1 MTRGATSALRQIGCA
16 VLLMALTATQSTAQT
31 EPSRLSLADAPQ
43 AVENLIGSGQLTAA
57 REIAL
62 AALRAAPDNPRFMLS
77 LARTETRLGNYASAI
92 ALGRKAY
99 RTTNDPQ
106 IKFYAAQTVAQAHT
120 SAGNLTRAQ
129 LWLRRARQFAS
140 NAEIAERVAQ
150 DFGKLRAQNPW
161 STSLSFGITPTSNIN
176 NGSANSEFVLPGLPY
191 ILTISGDGRPLSGIQ
206 ISGGADFRYRV
217 LTSENSATFLT
228 ASANA
233 LTYTLSQSA
242 RAQAPSAKGSDYSYG
257 VLSFGVSHR
266 HILAKGANP
275 TEFALRNSRTWYGM
289 DPYSRTIDGSV
300 THIWKLGETDSLAV
314 RALAQKTVY
323 FGVEPVRPED
333 EPTKTYPSV
342 GLGISAHWTHAMAG
356 GDSYT
361 LGLTLRDNQSKAR
374 DSDYKSVAY
383 SANYDFAKPVA
394 GMRFGFGADIES
406 RNFASSIYAAGPR
419 EDVSVGL
426 EMSVNFSNVEFYGFQ
441 PIVKFEARR
450 NESSVALFDR
460 NYGNIA
466 FDLRS
471 SF

>member
-1 MTRGATSALRQIGCA
+1 MT
-16 VLLMALTATQSTAQT
+16 LTATQSTAQT

-77 LARTETRLGNYASAI
+77 LARTETHASAI

-120 SAGNLTRAQ
+120 GAGSLTRAQ
-129 LWLRRARQFAS
+129 LWLRRARQFAP

-176 NGSANSEFVLPGLPY
+176 NGSANSEFVLPGLPL

-206 ISGGADFRYRV
+206 VSGGADVRYRV

-275 TEFALRNSRTWYGM
+275 TEFALRNSRTWYRM
-289 DPYSRTIDGSV
+289 DP
-300 THIWKLGETDSLAV
+300 
-314 RALAQKTVY
+314 
-323 FGVEPVRPED
+323 
-333 EPTKTYPSV
+333 
-342 GLGISAHWTHAMAG
+342 
-356 GDSYT
+356 
-361 LGLTLRDNQSKAR
+361 
-374 DSDYKSVAY
+374 
-383 SANYDFAKPVA
+383 
-394 GMRFGFGADIES
+394 
-406 RNFASSIYAAGPR
+406 
-419 EDVSVGL
+419 
-426 EMSVNFSNVEFYGFQ
+426 
-441 PIVKFEARR
+441 
-450 NESSVALFDR
+450 
-460 NYGNIA
+460 
-466 FDLRS
+466 
-471 SF
+471 